1 MPKGQFQKL
10 KGVICNIAIDTLY
23 ITNVLPHGAGS
34 SSGLMMVKSKHTFQS
49 CFTRY

>member
-23 ITNVLPHGAGS
+23 ITNVLPHGAD
-34 SSGLMMVKSKHTFQS
+34 SSGLMTVKSKHTFQS